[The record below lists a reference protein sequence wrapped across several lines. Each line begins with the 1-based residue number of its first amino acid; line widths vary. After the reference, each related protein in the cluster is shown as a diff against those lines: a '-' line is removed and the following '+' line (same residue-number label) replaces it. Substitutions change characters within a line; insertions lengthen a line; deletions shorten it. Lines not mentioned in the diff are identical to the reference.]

1 MKYKSFVLVK
11 RKIPSLGDFFLGVF
25 IFNIIF
31 DPGNELFHT
40 KVITFFLALVT
51 NIKKIK
57 FRSYPIFSILIFYIA
72 FFISVAVMLFRSHIE
87 YDTSFV
93 LMYAT
98 TFLTLIVLFLD
109 PEKIHIE
116 TAFFFTCKL
125 IAAIT
130 IVISIII
137 INFPAAVIFITEN
150 EKLNTIFMMAE
161 HKKVLWWWVSSVFH
175 KASPVLIFALNHYL
189 VLYLKGKQ
197 RKNGI
202 YVLFFFSALFLTGTR
217 ANIFSAILV
226 VCFIYLCFTLYEKKQ
241 LYKSVFIIVIFVGFA
256 LLGTVLL
263 LTVKNSSSVAKDGH
277 IVSYISLFSENPS
290 YFLIGTGPGS
300 YFYTEGFGKA
310 VTNTEI
316 SYLELIRM
324 FGIFFSILIVCIY
337 MYPFFLIRK
346 IENFENL
353 SLAISYLAYLFIA
366 GTNPFLIGPIG
377 FMALWIAYIWL
388 YKQNK
393 HPNVHKS
400 IKKISC

>member
-31 DPGNELFHT
+31 DPGNGLFHT

-72 FFISVAVMLFRSHIE
+72 FFISVAVMLFRSHIK

-161 HKKVLWWWVSSVFH
+161 HKKVLWWWFSSVFH
-175 KASPVLIFALNHYL
+175 MASPVMVFALAIYFSR
-189 VLYLKGKQ
+189 YLKQKKIRDGVFSL
-197 RKNGI
+197 I
-202 YVLFFFSALFLTGTR
+202 FFSALFLTATR
-217 ANIFSAILV
+217 ANIFSAFLIVL
-226 VCFIYLCFTLYEKKQ
+226 FIYLCYTFYIKKKVF
-241 LYKSVFIIVIFVGFA
+241 KSAFLIVLFFSFA
-256 LLGTVLL
+256 LVGTVLF
-263 LTVKNSSSVAKDGH
+263 LTVKNSSSGAKDGH
-277 IVSYISLFSENPS
+277 IISYIEMFSQNPS

-300 YFYTEGFGKA
+300 YFYSKGFGEFT
-310 VTNTEI
+310 TNTEI
-316 SYLELIRM
+316 SYLELVRM
-324 FGIFFSILIVCIY
+324 FGVFFSVFIVGIY
-337 MYPFFLIRK
+337 LRPFFLIK
-346 IENFENL
+346 CIESFENL
-353 SLAISYLAYLFIA
+353 SLAIAYLAYLFIA
-366 GTNPFLIGPIG
+366 GTNPLLIGPTG
-377 FMALWIAYIWL
+377 FMALWAAYVFL

-393 HPNVHKS
+393 LLR
-400 IKKISC
+400 KKNGK